1 MALRDE
7 TITPPKGGQA
17 MTEHERRC
25 RQAAEALHVMR
36 GNGVIDLPR
45 LERILDP
52 DREYG
57 HE

>member
-1 MALRDE
+1 
-7 TITPPKGGQA
+7 
-17 MTEHERRC
+17 MTEFERRC

-36 GNGVIDLPR
+36 GNGVIDLPK

-57 HE
+57 HD

>member
-1 MALRDE
+1 MPDMRLRQE
-7 TITPPKGGQA
+7 TP
-17 MTEHERRC
+17 MTEFERRC